1 MNNTNILKFFLVVFF
16 GFTISS
22 CAKIEKRNNLHS
34 RILLFRINNVGNL
47 QASSDGKSWISN
59 TSEKTKNPWIDVLAG
74 VKQNFRTIS
83 R

>member
-22 CAKIEKRNNLHS
+22 CAKIEERNNLHS

-47 QASSDGKSWISN
+47 QASSDGTSWISN
-59 TSEKTKNPWIDVLAG
+59 ASEKKNPWIDVLDG
-74 VKQNFRTIS
+74 VKKNFRTIS

>member
-1 MNNTNILKFFLVVFF
+1 MNNANILKFFLVVFF
-16 GFTISS
+16 GFTITS
-22 CAKIEKRNNLHS
+22 CAKIEERNNLHS

>member
-1 MNNTNILKFFLVVFF
+1 MNNTNILKFFLFVFF
-16 GFTISS
+16 SFTINS
-22 CAKIEKRNNLHS
+22 CTKIEERNNLHS

-59 TSEKTKNPWIDVLAG
+59 TSEKTKNPWIDVFAG